1 MKFVDVNVDQMQV
14 FVMINNVGMKTNA
27 DVNANNVIKG
37 LFGILVIV
45 NMNVINHVILE
56 NIQIM
61 KIENGERGQKIHQSK
76 NVINILMK
84 LIWEE

>member
-14 FVMINNVGMKTNA
+14 FVMINNVGMKANA

-84 LIWEE
+84 LIW

>member
-76 NVINILMK
+76 NAINILMK
-84 LIWEE
+84 LIW

>member
-1 MKFVDVNVDQMQV
+1 MQV

-56 NIQIM
+56 NI
-61 KIENGERGQKIHQSK
+61 
-76 NVINILMK
+76 
-84 LIWEE
+84 

>member
-84 LIWEE
+84 LIW